1 MPTLYTNWMNRIL
14 NSSLFCR
21 SYLISYSNISSE
33 LKEKIWNLSIR
44 PNTYSDIYSILK
56 MSNMSIIRKWRIT
69 KNIVLFVCSGLV
81 SEDLSITFQVR
92 EWLELSQQK
101 LSLYFLRQHHSHLC
115 QQQIY
120 VLQEDWS
127 RSDKL
132 SS

>member
-14 NSSLFCR
+14 NSSLFCP